1 MFCKNLKFLTL
12 ALAFSA
18 LQSMFALSL
27 EEEAKATYQWDD
39 MSVFRINK
47 EPARAS
53 FVLCDSLDSAK
64 TRFQFQMSAKYIIQS
79 LTGC

>member
-18 LQSMFALSL
+18 LQPMFALSL

-64 TRFQFQMSAKYIIQS
+64 YIIQS